1 MNSKLKKNLAFD
13 LHRQFRTFATAGL
26 FSMFMLASFAA
37 FANNNMGADATK
49 KICGVLGTIHSL
61 LNVASIV
68 IVTIAIVFAGY
79 QIAFAHKRISD
90 VAPILIGALLIG
102 AAAQLA
108 KMMIANQN
116 TSSSGADG
124 CNITTSMIG
133 AAVQYY
139 A

>member
-1 MNSKLKKNLAFD
+1 MNSQLKKNLAFD
-13 LHRQFRTFATAGL
+13 LNRQLRTFMSAGL
-26 FSMFMLASFAA
+26 FSMLMLASFAA
-37 FANNNMGADATK
+37 SADADTDNATG
-49 KICGVLGTIHSL
+49 KICGVLGTVYSL

-108 KMMIANQN
+108 KMMIG
-116 TSSSGADG
+116 SGGDEKGAEGATG
-124 CNITTSMIG
+124 CITMVKM
-133 AAVQYY
+133 AVDYY